1 MGEKRLCLWKR
12 LFFEMFVSIDH
23 LGPEEMILTLAQYL
37 SKYIVDPSKMS
48 SDFFQD
54 R

>member
-1 MGEKRLCLWKR
+1 MGEKRLYLWKR
-12 LFFEMFVSIDH
+12 LFFEMFVSIDF
-23 LGPEEMILTLAQYL
+23 LGPEEMILTIAQFL

-48 SDFFQD
+48 LDFFQV